1 MLTRGR
7 WSKGSQATLLFSKR
21 PEPASA
27 GSLDNGSQSHGWGR
41 AGGRDRQSEVS
52 KYMTVAKRQGPTN
65 ARKMVTVKG
74 GVPEPWQ
81 ELQARPGRGKNPPPL
96 PPRGFASGLLS
107 PSSTQCWPLPK
118 KGSGSLPE
126 AASDH

>member
-1 MLTRGR
+1 MLTTGR
-7 WSKGSQATLLFSKR
+7 WSKGSWATLLLSKR

-52 KYMTVAKRQGPTN
+52 EYMTVAKRQGPTN
-65 ARKMVTVKG
+65 ARKMVTVEG

-81 ELQARPGRGKNPPPL
+81 ELQDRPGRGKNPPPL
-96 PPRGFASGLLS
+96 PPRSFPSGLLS
-107 PSSTQCWPLPK
+107 PSSTQCWPLPQ
-118 KGSGSLPE
+118 KGSGFFPQ
-126 AASDH
+126 ATSDH